1 MVSDGKP
8 RVSNPPY
15 VPLPPP
21 TSSHVCITPLIPGSV
36 DLIALAGL
44 AGFITSDSSSPKT
57 IKDQAPIANSKIK
70 SCLTAAGATPR
81 DMVQMKHYTA
91 RETGDPEQDDLDV
104 VSDLIWLYTS
114 KNFGGFEYQ
123 AYGNY
128 KTCQNLPNYWDRNTH
143 SLKCNVNPSVICCI
157 YTDKNCNTVG
167 HDATTVATE
176 VAELIG
182 YYEGT
187 RSFMCNERI
196 DESSTCDGA
205 PVQGHI

>member
-1 MVSDGKP
+1 M
-8 RVSNPPY
+8 R
-15 VPLPPP
+15 L
-21 TSSHVCITPLIPGSV
+21 LSV
-36 DLIALAGL
+36 FTAIIAASVIALA
-44 AGFITSDSSSPKT
+44 
-57 IKDQAPIANSKIK
+57 
-70 SCLTAAGATPR
+70 
-81 DMVQMKHYTA
+81 V
-91 RETGDPEQDDLDV
+91 PEQETTSLDPLLCTSLGENCV
-104 VSDLIWLYTS
+104 FKFDVATQLFRCTCNNSNNLRDLIWLYTS

>member
-1 MVSDGKP
+1 MPLAHISQGMTDATIEVHLLSNKIRQQSLSLLELSTISPVAMTPSRLYGLDKIKKDWTEQSHGKP

-91 RETGDPEQDDLDV
+91 RETGDPEQDELDV
-104 VSDLIWLYTS
+104 VRCGW
-114 KNFGGFEYQ
+114 GE
-123 AYGNY
+123 
-128 KTCQNLPNYWDRNTH
+128 C
-143 SLKCNVNPSVICCI
+143 
-157 YTDKNCNTVG
+157 
-167 HDATTVATE
+167 
-176 VAELIG
+176 
-182 YYEGT
+182 
-187 RSFMCNERI
+187 
-196 DESSTCDGA
+196 
-205 PVQGHI
+205 